1 MHSVVG
7 ESIKD
12 SKEASDETVEEEGYI
27 VDSINGDSGV
37 LSQSATL
44 ETMLELVWG
53 DLTLL
58 VEEINKSSSVNSLKF
73 SLRLSNSVN

>member
-53 DLTLL
+53 DLSLL